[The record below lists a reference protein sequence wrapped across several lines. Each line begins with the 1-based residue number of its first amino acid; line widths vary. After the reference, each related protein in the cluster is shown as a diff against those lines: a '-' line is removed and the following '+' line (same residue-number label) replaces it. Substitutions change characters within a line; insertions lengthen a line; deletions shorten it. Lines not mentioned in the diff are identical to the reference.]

1 MRLGLALGANALPAD
16 PRAARDIAQAAE
28 ALGLERLIAADHV
41 LGADPDRPGGW
52 SGPYTHEQLWHEPL
66 VLFAYLAAQT
76 ERIEFMSG
84 IVILPQRQTSLVAK
98 QAAELDVLS
107 GGRFLLGVGVGWN
120 AVEYQALGQPFNHRG
135 ARMDEQIA
143 LLRALWSKPTV
154 SFEGRFERVVRAGI
168 NPRPTRGDIPIWMGG
183 HSDAALDRVGR
194 VGDGWYPL
202 FDDPA
207 LVAPGRER
215 ITAAAEA
222 AGRDAAQIGVQARI
236 VLGGDVDEA
245 VTAARAWRDAGA
257 DMLLLGTPPGVSEP
271 DQHIATLT
279 AFVNAW
285 GTAD

>member
-1 MRLGLALGANALPAD
+1 MKLGLSLGANALPAD

-28 ALGLERLIAADHV
+28 ALGLARLIAADHV

-52 SGPYTHEQLWHEPL
+52 SGPYTHEHLWHEPL
-66 VLFAYLAAQT
+66 VLFGYLAAQT

-84 IVILPQRQTSLVAK
+84 IVILPQRQTALVAK

-120 AVEYQALGQPFNHRG
+120 AVEYQALGQPFNRRG

-154 SFEGRFERVVRAGI
+154 SFEGRFERVARAGI
-168 NPRPTRGDIPIWMGG
+168 NPRPTRGDVPIWMGG

-194 VGDGWYPL
+194 IGDGWYPL

-207 LVAPGRER
+207 LVAAGRER
-215 ITAAAEA
+215 IAAAA
-222 AGRDAAQIGVQARI
+222 QAVGRDPAPIGVQARI
-236 VLGGDVDEA
+236 VLGGSVDDQL
-245 VTAARAWRDAGA
+245 TAARAWRDAGV
-257 DMLLLGTPPGVSEP
+257 DMLLLGTAPGVSEP

-285 GTAD
+285 NAAE